1 METTIEQ
8 AGMTEVLIGLPLQPS
23 IGYDFAMSIGPYVQA
38 WRISRGHSV
47 SALALKAAVSEST
60 LESIESEELDPTVS
74 ILQGLAAAL
83 EIPVSWL
90 YADPRHLAFLTDSDD
105 DGAHSV
111 DPVIEHVLRVAGRDP
126 EMYVLLTAI
135 LQNADPKLVRAAEAS
150 LRSLAKQSK
159 QPTVPWQSRPSGHF
173 EPPSD

>member
-1 METTIEQ
+1 MS
-8 AGMTEVLIGLPLQPS
+8 LSGLPLQPS

-90 YADPRHLAFLTDSDD
+90 YADPRHLELLTDFDD
-105 DGAHSV
+105 DEADAGHAHSI
-111 DPVIEHVLRVAGRDP
+111 DP
-126 EMYVLLTAI
+126 LL
-135 LQNADPKLVRAAEAS
+135 
-150 LRSLAKQSK
+150 SK
-159 QPTVPWQSRPSGHF
+159 SCALPVEIRRCMS
-173 EPPSD
+173 

>member
-1 METTIEQ
+1 
-8 AGMTEVLIGLPLQPS
+8 
-23 IGYDFAMSIGPYVQA
+23 MSIGPYVQA

-74 ILQGLAAAL
+74 VLQGLAAAL
-83 EIPVSWL
+83 EIPASWL
-90 YADPRHLAFLTDSDD
+90 YANPRHLELLTDSDD
-105 DGAHSV
+105 DGADAAHAHSV

>member
-1 METTIEQ
+1 MS
-8 AGMTEVLIGLPLQPS
+8 LICLPTQPS
-23 IGYDFAMSIGPYVQA
+23 IGYDFDMSIGPYVQA

-47 SALALKAAVSEST
+47 SALAQRAAVAEST
-60 LESIESEELDPTVS
+60 LESIETEELDPTVS
-74 ILQGLAAAL
+74 VLEGLAAAL

-90 YADPRHLAFLTDSDD
+90 YTDPRHVKLLTDSED
-105 DGAHSV
+105 DGADAGQTHSV
-111 DPVIEHVLRVAGRDP
+111 DPVIEQVLRVARRDP

-135 LQNADPKLVRAAEAS
+135 LQNADPKLVRAAGAS

-159 QPTVPWQSRPSGHF
+159 QPTVPWQSRPPGHF

>member
-1 METTIEQ
+1 TTIQQ
-8 AGMTEVLIGLPLQPS
+8 AGTTEGLDRLALQPS

-47 SALALKAAVSEST
+47 SALALKAAVSESG

-90 YADPRHLAFLTDSDD
+90 YADPRHLELLTDFDD
-105 DGAHSV
+105 DEADAGHAHSI
-111 DPVIEHVLRVAGRDP
+111 DPVIEQILRAASRDP
-126 EMYVLLTAI
+126 EMYVLLT
-135 LQNADPKLVRAAEAS
+135 
-150 LRSLAKQSK
+150 
-159 QPTVPWQSRPSGHF
+159 
-173 EPPSD
+173 

>member
-1 METTIEQ
+1 MS
-8 AGMTEVLIGLPLQPS
+8 LIGLPLQPS

-38 WRISRGHSV
+38 WRITRGHSV
-47 SALALKAAVSEST
+47 SALALKAAVSASM
-60 LESIESEELDPTVS
+60 LESIESEGLDPAVS

-90 YADPRHLAFLTDSDD
+90 YTDPRHLDLLTDADD
-105 DGAHSV
+105 DTIGADHAHSV
-111 DPVIEHVLRVAGRDP
+111 DPVIEQILRAARRDP

>member
-1 METTIEQ
+1 
-8 AGMTEVLIGLPLQPS
+8 LIGLPLQPS

-47 SALALKAAVSEST
+47 AALALKAAVSEST

-90 YADPRHLAFLTDSDD
+90 YADPRHLELLTDSDD
-105 DGAHSV
+105 DRADAGHAHSI
-111 DPVIEHVLRVAGRDP
+111 DPVIEQVLRVAGRDP

>member
-1 METTIEQ
+1 
-8 AGMTEVLIGLPLQPS
+8 
-23 IGYDFAMSIGPYVQA
+23 MSIGPYVQA
-38 WRISRGHSV
+38 WRLSRGHSV
-47 SALALKAAVSEST
+47 SALARKAAISEST

-90 YADPRHLAFLTDSDD
+90 HADPRHVELLTESDDD
-105 DGAHSV
+105 DGADAGHARCV
-111 DPVIEHVLRVAGRDP
+111 DPVIEQVLRVAGRDP

-135 LQNADPKLVRAAEAS
+135 LQSADPKLVRAAEAS

>member
-1 METTIEQ
+1 M
-8 AGMTEVLIGLPLQPS
+8 IGLPPQPS
-23 IGYDFAMSIGPYVQA
+23 IGYDFAKSIGPYVRA

-47 SALALKAAVSEST
+47 TALALKAAVSEST

-90 YADPRHLAFLTDSDD
+90 YADPRHLELLTDFDD
-105 DGAHSV
+105 DEADAGHAHSI
-111 DPVIEHVLRVAGRDP
+111 DPVIEQILRAAGRDP